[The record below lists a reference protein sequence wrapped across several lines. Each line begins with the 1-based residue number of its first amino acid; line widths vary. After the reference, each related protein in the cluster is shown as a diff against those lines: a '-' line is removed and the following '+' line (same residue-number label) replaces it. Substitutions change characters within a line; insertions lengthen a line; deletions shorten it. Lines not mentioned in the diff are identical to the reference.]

1 MNLSGMVENKIK
13 ILSTRAL
20 NSELLNKT
28 GLQDMDVEA
37 DAFIKI
43 IPDVSQETAAFIQSL
58 ALQPAAVIFTSVNA
72 VNAVTARL
80 TVAPP
85 WKIFSI
91 GGATKDALQHFF
103 DASSIV
109 ASAKNATL
117 LSEKIIAYGSIKEVV
132 FFCGNRRMNHLPEK
146 LDDAGI
152 TVKELHVYQTV
163 ETPVAT
169 TKEYEGIL
177 FFSPSAVESFFS
189 INTIPVHTVLFSIGE
204 STTAAIE
211 SYCSNKVITS
221 QWPGESNMMEMV
233 ADYFK

>member
-1 MNLSGMVENKIK
+1 MVENKIK

-20 NSELLNKT
+20 NSELLHKT
-28 GLQDMDVEA
+28 GLQDMDVQA

-58 ALQPAAVIFTSVNA
+58 ALQPATVIFTSVNA
-72 VNAVTARL
+72 VSAVTTQI
-80 TVAPP
+80 TVVPP

-91 GGATKDALQHFF
+91 GGATKDTLLHFF
-103 DASSIV
+103 DASSII

-117 LSEKIIAYGSIKEVV
+117 LSEKIIAYGGVKEVV

-146 LDDAGI
+146 LVDAGI

-169 TKEYEGIL
+169 TREYEGIL

-211 SYCSNKVITS
+211 SYCGNKVITS

>member
-1 MNLSGMVENKIK
+1 MNVSGMVENKIK

-20 NSELLNKT
+20 NSDLLHKA
-28 GLQDMDVEA
+28 GLLDMDVEA

-43 IPDVSQETAAFIQSL
+43 IPDVSKETAAFIQSV
-58 ALQPAAVIFTSVNA
+58 ALHPATVIFTSVNS
-72 VNAVTARL
+72 VIAVTTQL
-80 TVAPP
+80 TVAPS

-91 GGATKDALQHFF
+91 GGATKDALLHFF

-109 ASAKNATL
+109 GSAKNATL
-117 LSEKIIAYGSIKEVV
+117 LSEKIIAYGAIKEVV

-146 LDDAGI
+146 LGDAGI
-152 TVKELHVYQTV
+152 TVKELTVYQTV
-163 ETPVAT
+163 GTPVAT

-189 INTIPVHTVLFSIGE
+189 INTIPVHTILFSIGE

-211 SYCSNKVITS
+211 SYCSNTVITS
-221 QWPGESNMMEMV
+221 QWPGESNMLEMV

>member
-43 IPDVSQETAAFIQSL
+43 IPDVSQETAAFIQSM

-189 INTIPVHTVLFSIGE
+189 INTIPVHTILFSIGE

-221 QWPGESNMMEMV
+221 KWPG
-233 ADYFK
+233 

>member
-1 MNLSGMVENKIK
+1 MVENKIK

-103 DASSIV
+103 A
-109 ASAKNATL
+109 ATG
-117 LSEKIIAYGSIKEVV
+117 A
-132 FFCGNRRMNHLPEK
+132 
-146 LDDAGI
+146 
-152 TVKELHVYQTV
+152 
-163 ETPVAT
+163 
-169 TKEYEGIL
+169 
-177 FFSPSAVESFFS
+177 
-189 INTIPVHTVLFSIGE
+189 
-204 STTAAIE
+204 
-211 SYCSNKVITS
+211 
-221 QWPGESNMMEMV
+221 
-233 ADYFK
+233 

>member
-13 ILSTRAL
+13 ILSTRTL
-20 NSELLNKT
+20 NGELLHKT
-28 GLQDMDVEA
+28 VLQDMDVEA
-37 DAFIKI
+37 DTFIKI

-189 INTIPVHTVLFSIGE
+189 INTIPVHTILFSIGE